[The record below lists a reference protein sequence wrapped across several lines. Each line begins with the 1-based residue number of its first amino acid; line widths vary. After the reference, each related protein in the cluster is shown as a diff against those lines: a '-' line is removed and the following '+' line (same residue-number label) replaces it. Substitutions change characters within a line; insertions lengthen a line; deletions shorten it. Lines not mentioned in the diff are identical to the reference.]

1 MEFQVNG
8 TGLESR
14 SEHQL
19 RCRYNHKTAGYF
31 AAVDLS
37 EVIQNSLIDDDHLNV
52 INNKEMNQS
61 LNQPNLNDRLVPI
74 NLLDDYVTSNTILH
88 GQQST
93 LNETFCCEYKKCNRN
108 DRIWCNVLV
117 DQRNR
122 TEFPI
127 FQILF
132 LSAQHSK
139 AIASLGQLVE
149 FDQTRY
155 IFEMKHFISE
165 CVQPFS

>member
-1 MEFQVNG
+1 MIVSCVISLLTILTFII
-8 TGLESR
+8 GLLYIQRKCKYIEWSNHHHYFCIKCKLTLNR
-14 SEHQL
+14 TTYNKNE
-19 RCRYNHKTAGYF
+19 RRYNHKTAGYF

-93 LNETFCCEYKKCNRN
+93 LNETFCCEYK
-108 DRIWCNVLV
+108 
-117 DQRNR
+117 
-122 TEFPI
+122 
-127 FQILF
+127 
-132 LSAQHSK
+132 SK
-139 AIASLGQLVE
+139 
-149 FDQTRY
+149 
-155 IFEMKHFISE
+155 
-165 CVQPFS
+165 